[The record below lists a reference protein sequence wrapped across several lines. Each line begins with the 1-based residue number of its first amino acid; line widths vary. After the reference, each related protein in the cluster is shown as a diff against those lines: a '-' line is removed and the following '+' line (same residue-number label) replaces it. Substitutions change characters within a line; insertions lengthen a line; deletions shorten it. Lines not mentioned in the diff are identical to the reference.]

1 VGAGRQPAVAVVG
14 AGLAGS
20 LVASC
25 LADRGYRVD
34 VYERRGDPR
43 AGTGAGTER
52 SINLGLSARGIGALR
67 QVGIWDTL
75 APLLVP
81 MRGRMIHRGTQPPR
95 LQPYG
100 RDPAEIL
107 HSIRRGD
114 LNAALVDRAEKCP
127 DVRFHFRS
135 RCEAVDLDTATLTVV
150 TADGT
155 RTERGYDFVVGADG
169 ASSAVRADLLRGRP
183 VSYAQDFLDWGY
195 KELTIRAF
203 PDGTA
208 RTPIEALHVWPGEGF
223 LVVAHPNADRSLT
236 CTLLLPLHSTGS
248 GGSSGA
254 GSGAGSGTGSG
265 AGAWTG
271 FDRLPTGADAV
282 RFAEPRLP
290 DLLDLIPDFAAQYD
304 AHPVSHLVTI
314 RVGRWHHA
322 GRVVLIGDACHA
334 VTPFYGQGMN
344 AAFEDCVVLARC
356 LDERPDPGAAFAEY
370 QRLRKPH
377 TDVLADL
384 CMTNFVELRD
394 NLRRPGHLAKARAD
408 HLLNRAFPTVWR
420 PLYTLVSHT
429 DTPYGDAVRQARRQ
443 DRALAAAAVAGLAG
457 IAAAAGYAIRRAAR

>member
-1 VGAGRQPAVAVVG
+1 MAVVG

-20 LVASC
+20 LFASL

-43 AGTGAGTER
+43 AGTGTANER

-67 QVGIWDTL
+67 QVGIWDAL

-95 LQPYG
+95 FQPYG
-100 RDPAEIL
+100 RNPSEIL

-127 DVRFHFRS
+127 DVRFHFRT

-150 TADGT
+150 AADGT
-155 RTERGYDFVVGADG
+155 RAEHMYDFVVGADG
-169 ASSAVRADLLRGRP
+169 ASSVVRAHLLRGQP
-183 VSYAQDFLDWGY
+183 VSYAQEFLDWGY
-195 KELTIRAF
+195 KELTIPAF

-208 RTPIEALHVWPGEGF
+208 RTPIEALHVWPGDGF

-236 CTLLLPLHSTGS
+236 CTMLLPLDSRGH
-248 GGSSGA
+248 
-254 GSGAGSGTGSG
+254 
-265 AGAWTG
+265 WTG
-271 FDRLPTGADAV
+271 FDRLPTGVDAV
-282 RFAEPRLP
+282 RFAEPCLP

-322 GRVVLIGDACHA
+322 DRVVLIGDACHA

-356 LDERPDPGAAFAEY
+356 LDEQPDPGAAFAEY

-408 HLLNRAFPTVWR
+408 HLLNRAFPTGWR

-443 DRALAAAAVAGLAG
+443 DRLLAG
-457 IAAAAGYAIRRAAR
+457 AAAAAGLAALAGVAATIRRAVR